1 MPEEKNTTEKLE
13 KVLKKLL
20 TDNPDITIAI
30 ITTVEGLPIL
40 SVIPRGANETIISA
54 MVATLLSLSER
65 AVIEMEIG
73 KFNQLYIKGVDGYLL
88 VFDATPT
95 VLAVSTKIKAKLGLI
110 FFECERASFEISNIL
125 GEEEKEL
132 EVLN

>member
-1 MPEEKNTTEKLE
+1 MSEENNTIEELE

-20 TDNPDITIAI
+20 TGNPDITVAI
-30 ITTVEGLPIL
+30 ITTIEGLPIL

-73 KFNQLYIKGVDGYLL
+73 EFNQLYIKGVEGYLL
-88 VFDATPT
+88 VFDATPAA
-95 VLAVSTKIKAKLGLI
+95 LAVSTTIKAKMGLI
-110 FFECERASFEISNIL
+110 FFECERASAEISNIL
-125 GEEEKEL
+125 RKNEPIEIQH
-132 EVLN
+132 